1 MNTDVEDLLRE
12 GMERFTA
19 DLRAPAGLTRRV
31 ARRHRRRVA
40 LRFTTAGAA
49 VAAGA
54 VALAVAVV
62 PVAGHDGSN
71 GPAVDAAYVVKH
83 VTSAL
88 SAAEPGEIAQ
98 MKITTSGPALPGGT
112 AAVTTAEEWSNG
124 DQWRSVMYSSG
135 SHPVFDEGFSTASG
149 FTLVSYPARTWV
161 REPGLGRS
169 ATPAPGSLTGRRGCG
184 PAVAAFPM
192 LFRLGLPGTIFSAS
206 SLPTTVATALR
217 TAVSCGTL
225 AVACRQRV
233 DGIEAIEL
241 TSRPGS
247 LISETIWVSP
257 DTYLP
262 VRVVVRSAPGM
273 PVFQQTADFTWLPPT
288 ARNLAKL
295 TVPIP
300 AGFRKVSLPEAV
312 LPILQVIPSGSLP
325 KPTAICPS
333 PAGRA
338 CKSPAALPSPAR
350 STLPTPRLTPL
361 SSFGGLERRREWRE
375 RGAQQFGQ

>member
-19 DLRAPAGLTRRV
+19 DLRAPAGLTRLV
-31 ARRHRRRVA
+31 TRRHRRRLV
-40 LRFTTAGAA
+40 LRSMTAGVAA
-49 VAAGA
+49 LAAGA

-62 PVAGHDGSN
+62 PVAGHDGIN

-98 MKITTSGPALPGGT
+98 MTVTTSGPALPGGT

-124 DQWRSVMYSSG
+124 DQWRLVTFSSAG
-135 SHPVFDEGFSTASG
+135 HPVYDEGFSTASG
-149 FTLVSYPARTWV
+149 YTLVSYPARTWA
-161 REPGLGRS
+161 RQPGLGR
-169 ATPAPGSLTGRRGCG
+169 PAMPSLGSLSGRRGCG
-184 PAVAAFPM
+184 PAVGAFP
-192 LFRLGLPGTIFSAS
+192 LPFRLGLPGTSSSAS

-225 AVACRQRV
+225 AVAGRQRV

-262 VRVVVRSAPGM
+262 VRVVVRSAPGT
-273 PVFQQTADFTWLPPT
+273 PVLQQTADFTWLP
-288 ARNLAKL
+288 
-295 TVPIP
+295 
-300 AGFRKVSLPEAV
+300 
-312 LPILQVIPSGSLP
+312 
-325 KPTAICPS
+325 
-333 PAGRA
+333 
-338 CKSPAALPSPAR
+338 
-350 STLPTPRLTPL
+350 
-361 SSFGGLERRREWRE
+361 
-375 RGAQQFGQ
+375 

>member
-19 DLRAPAGLTRRV
+19 DLRAPAGLTRLV
-31 ARRHRRRVA
+31 ARRHRRRVV
-40 LRFTTAGAA
+40 LRSMTAGAA
-49 VAAGA
+49 ALAAGA
-54 VALAVAVV
+54 VALAMAVL
-62 PVAGHDGSN
+62 PVAGHGIDGS
-71 GPAVDAAYVVKH
+71 AVDAAYVVKH

-98 MKITTSGPALPGGT
+98 MKVTTIGPPLPGGT
-112 AAVTTAEEWSNG
+112 AAVTTSEEWSNG
-124 DQWRSVMYSSG
+124 GQWRAVLYSPAG
-135 SHPVFDEGFSTASG
+135 HQVFDEGFSTASG
-149 FTLVSYPARTWV
+149 FTLVSYPARTWT

-169 ATPAPGSLTGRRGCG
+169 ATPSLGSLSGRHGCG
-184 PAVAAFPM
+184 PAVSAFPL
-192 LFRLGLPGTIFSAS
+192 LFRLGLPGTSSSAS

-225 AVACRQRV
+225 AVAGRQRI

-241 TSRPGS
+241 TSRPSS
-247 LISETIWVSP
+247 LIAETIWVSP
-257 DTYLP
+257 DTFLP
-262 VRVVVRSAPGM
+262 VRVVVRSAPSM

-300 AGFRKVSLPEAV
+300 AGFRKVSLREAV
-312 LPILQVIPSGSLP
+312 LPIVQVIPAGTP

-338 CKSPAALPSPAR
+338 CKNPAALPIPPR

-361 SSFGGLERRREWRE
+361 SFSGGLEGRREWRE
-375 RGAQQFGQ
+375 RGAQQSGQ

>member
-19 DLRAPAGLTRRV
+19 DVRAPAGLIRLV

-40 LRFTTAGAA
+40 LRSMTVGAVA
-49 VAAGA
+49 LAAGA
-54 VALAVAVV
+54 VALAVAVL
-62 PVAGHDGSN
+62 PAAGHGIDGS
-71 GPAVDAAYVVKH
+71 AVDAAYVVKH

-98 MKITTSGPALPGGT
+98 MKVTTSGPALPGGT
-112 AAVTTAEEWSNG
+112 AAVTISEEWSNG
-124 DQWRSVMYSSG
+124 DQWRSVLYSSAG
-135 SHPVFDEGFSTASG
+135 HQVFDEGFSTASG
-149 FTLVSYPARTWV
+149 FTLVSYPARTWT
-161 REPGLGRS
+161 REPGLGRPVM
-169 ATPAPGSLTGRRGCG
+169 PALGSLSGRRGCG
-184 PAVAAFPM
+184 PVVGAFPL
-192 LFRLGLPGTIFSAS
+192 LFRLGLPGTGSSAS
-206 SLPTTVATALR
+206 SLPTTVATELR

-225 AVACRQRV
+225 TVAGRQRV
-233 DGIEAIEL
+233 DGTEAIEL
-241 TSRPGS
+241 RSRPGS

-262 VRVVVRSAPGM
+262 VRVVVRSAPGT
-273 PVFQQTADFTWLPPT
+273 PVLQQTADFTWLPPT

-300 AGFRKVSLPEAV
+300 AGFRKVSLPETV
-312 LPILQVIPSGSLP
+312 LPILQLIPAGTP
-325 KPTAICPS
+325 KPATICPS

-338 CKSPAALPSPAR
+338 CKSPAALPIPAR

-361 SSFGGLERRREWRE
+361 SSFGGLERRREWCE